1 MLAFA
6 QFIYA
11 KALAVFFKVVVYG
24 WNSPGEFWGMV
35 LESFFIGALVLI
47 VLALIK
53 KGVKIMHNLFR
64 KALNRGHRPKQ
75 NEEEMKRKSALAWV

>member
-1 MLAFA
+1 MLTFA
-6 QFIYA
+6 QFIFA
-11 KALAVFFKVVVYG
+11 KALNVFFKVVVYG
-24 WNSPGEFWGMV
+24 WSSLGEFWGMV

-64 KALNRGHRPKQ
+64 KALDRGHRPKL
-75 NEEEMKRKSALAWV
+75 NEQEMKRKSTIEWV